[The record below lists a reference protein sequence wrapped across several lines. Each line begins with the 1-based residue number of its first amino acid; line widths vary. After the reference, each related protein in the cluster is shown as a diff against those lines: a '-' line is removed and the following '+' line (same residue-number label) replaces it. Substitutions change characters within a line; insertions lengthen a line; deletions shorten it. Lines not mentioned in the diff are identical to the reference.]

1 MKVSDLT
8 LHDEYKL
15 IDAEKTVEDAAKEMM
30 DKSILALII
39 QEGNKPVGIISRYDF
54 VEIIAGGKDWK
65 DIKAKDIMSSPLI
78 TVSPETDVK
87 EAAKIMIEKV
97 INVLPVID
105 KKGDLQGVVTYF
117 DVMELPKM
125 EEFQK

>member
-15 IDAEKTVEDAAKEMM
+15 IDAAKTVEEAAKEMM

-39 QEGNKPVGIISRYDF
+39 QERNKPVGIISRYDF
-54 VEIIAGGKDWK
+54 VEIIAAGKDWK

-87 EAAKIMIEKV
+87 EAAKIMIEQV

>member
-15 IDAEKTVEDAAKEMM
+15 IDAAKTVEEAAKEMM

-39 QEGNKPVGIISRYDF
+39 QERNKPVGIISRYDF

-87 EAAKIMIEKV
+87 EAAKIMIEQV

-117 DVMELPKM
+117 DVIELPKM